1 MDANNPASGRVSRH
15 FLPFLVG
22 WLGFFFFSPSWLGAQ
37 MAEQKIQAQYAGAS
51 LEDVLQDLSK
61 RYGVRFA
68 YSPEFIPL
76 QEPVHLRVQNAS
88 LQETLDQLFAPLPIR
103 HQYVG
108 RQVVLRFSP
117 KPGQGQLGSRDLPEE
132 VPQKSPIYADP
143 RLRAVMEERRQK
155 WRESLP
161 ELEQRQ
167 KAPASQTSSSDTAG
181 DLSEYRL
188 TPVVPEVPADK
199 KPLSRLA
206 QISLL
211 PYLGTNSI
219 YSSQMSNQVSVNLLW
234 GVNGGVEGLEV
245 GGFVNTIRND
255 VKGVQLAGWANVVGD
270 DVTGIQYGGMFNMV
284 RDTVSGVQ
292 IGGLFNFAGKA
303 YAIQG
308 AGAFNV
314 AVNGFN
320 GIQGAGLFNYCGGAT
335 SGIQGAGGFNI
346 SRGKVKSQFAG
357 GFNLAGDIEN
367 KQISG
372 MLNVGKK
379 VEGYQIGLIN
389 FADTVSK
396 ASFGLINIIRKGYNR
411 VEIGGSET
419 FFGNVALKL
428 GVKSFYNI
436 FYLGGQWKNDPMPP
450 GPGESAGKVLNW
462 GLGYG
467 LGTAIPL
474 GDRSLLNVEALS
486 IHVNERELWT
496 PDLHQL
502 NQLRLTWDARIG
514 SRASIYLGPTAN
526 YLLSRRN
533 DPETGLRQT
542 NLAPY
547 LWINHAK
554 AGHTTHQ
561 FWGGLTAG
569 VRI

>member
-1 MDANNPASGRVSRH
+1 MDANNPVSGRISRH

-22 WLGFFFFSPSWLGAQ
+22 WMGFFFFSPSWLGAQ

-76 QEPVHLRVQNAS
+76 QEPVHLKVQNAS

-117 KPGQGQLGSRDLPEE
+117 KPGQGQLGSRELPEE
-132 VPQKSPIYADP
+132 VSQKSPLYADP
-143 RLRAVMEERRQK
+143 RLRAVAEERRQK
-155 WRESLP
+155 WQESLP

-255 VKGVQLAGWANVVGD
+255 VKGIQLAGWANVVGD
-270 DVTGIQYGGMFNMV
+270 DVTGIQYGGLFNMV

-292 IGGLFNFAGKA
+292 IGGLFNVAGKA
-303 YAIQG
+303 YAVQG
-308 AGAFNV
+308 AGLFN
-314 AVNGFN
+314 AAIFGFR
-320 GIQGAGLFNYCGGAT
+320 GVQGAGLFNYCGGAT
-335 SGIQGAGGFNI
+335 TGIQGAGAFNI

-357 GFNLAGDIEN
+357 GFNLAGDVEN
-367 KQISG
+367 NQISG
-372 MLNVGKK
+372 VLNIGKK

-396 ASFGLINIIRKGYNR
+396 ASFGLISIIRKGYNR

-419 FFGNVALKL
+419 FFGNFALKL

-474 GDRSLLNVEALS
+474 GARSLLNVEALS
-486 IHVNERELWT
+486 IHVNEREIWT
-496 PDLHQL
+496 ADLHQL
-502 NQLRLTWDARIG
+502 NQLRLTWDVRFG

-526 YLLSRRN
+526 YLLSRRK
-533 DPETGLRQT
+533 DPESGLLQT
-542 NLAPY
+542 SLAPY

-554 AGHTTHQ
+554 EGQTTHQ